1 MLQLHSIYWRWIKLM
16 KHCINNLTRVLGIGL
31 LTSVNLLSLPIKPSY
46 AETCTSFPVIGGE
59 ETEVLKTVSQPSV
72 PIPIRGP
79 FGVNLNNNWNTD
91 FSIIPLKKYKR
102 YIITFTPKDEGEYR
116 VRGYLKYND
125 ETADEIYNQT
135 TSFTPEKVVEIQ
147 GIPQGDNIPVQVNL
161 FVGDPVSMG
170 KTYTVSAKG
179 CL

>member
-1 MLQLHSIYWRWIKLM
+1 MTSFMNKITHI
-16 KHCINNLTRVLGIGL
+16 LGISL
-31 LTSVNLLSLPIKPSY
+31 LFLATEPSY
-46 AETCTSFPVIGGE
+46 AENCPSFPVIGGE
-59 ETEVLKTVSQPSV
+59 ETEVLKTVSQPSL

-91 FSIIPLKKYKR
+91 FSIIPLKKYQQ
-102 YIITFTPKDEGEYR
+102 YIITFTPKDQGEYR
-116 VRGYLKYND
+116 VRAYLKYND
-125 ETADEIYNQT
+125 DTADEIYNET
-135 TSFTPEKVVEIQ
+135 TSFTPGKVVEIK
-147 GIPQGDNIPVQVNL
+147 GVPQGDNIPVQVNL